1 MSLPSRP
8 MTAPK
13 ENKGKVQDV
22 DRKRN
27 MCTRMCVCTCVCACV
42 HVEGLG
48 LLLLLLNSAR
58 VRKASGLREM
68 ETPGHSS

>member
-27 MCTRMCVCTCVCACV
+27 MCTRMCVCACV

>member
-1 MSLPSRP
+1 

-27 MCTRMCVCTCVCACV
+27 MCTRMCVCACVCARV

-48 LLLLLLNSAR
+48 LLLLLLLLELS
-58 VRKASGLREM
+58 KG
-68 ETPGHSS
+68 P